1 MELQWFAVWQSKSGF
16 LMVREKVHISLENET
31 AFQIE
36 NLGAYFWIFDDIRIL
51 ASFSQDY
58 WIVQLILQPFITNG
72 IIAILKM
79 KSVICGETPYI

>member
-1 MELQWFAVWQSKSGF
+1 
-16 LMVREKVHISLENET
+16 MVREKVHISLENET

-58 WIVQLILQPFITNG
+58 WIVQLIF
-72 IIAILKM
+72 IAILKM